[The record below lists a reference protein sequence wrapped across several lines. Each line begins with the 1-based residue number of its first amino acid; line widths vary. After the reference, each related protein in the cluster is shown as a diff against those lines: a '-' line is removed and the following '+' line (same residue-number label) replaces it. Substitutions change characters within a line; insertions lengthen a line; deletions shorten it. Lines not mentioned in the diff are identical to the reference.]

1 MQDDGK
7 AAFPIDLVTDCYD
20 LFQLITGMKGI
31 PVDKTQRLSILSL
44 REDRL
49 SGRVRRMYHWPTEL
63 MIMDALP
70 KVGVFPQMMDYL
82 TSGTI
87 RYQGLIKLKN
97 GAPSV
102 ITMKEV
108 AKKYDFIEHD
118 LVNLKA

>member
-1 MQDDGK
+1 
-7 AAFPIDLVTDCYD
+7 
-20 LFQLITGMKGI
+20 
-31 PVDKTQRLSILSL
+31 
-44 REDRL
+44 
-49 SGRVRRMYHWPTEL
+49 MYHWPTEL
-63 MIMDALP
+63 MIMDALT